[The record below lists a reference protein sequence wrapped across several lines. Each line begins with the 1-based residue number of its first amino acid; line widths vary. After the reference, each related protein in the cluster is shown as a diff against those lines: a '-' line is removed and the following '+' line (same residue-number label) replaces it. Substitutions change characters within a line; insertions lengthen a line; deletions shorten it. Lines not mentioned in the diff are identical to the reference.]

1 MEDRTVKWVLPTT
14 REDGKNLPEAQIRH
28 VEVSLAIAGAP
39 PSVVNEVAPPTLE
52 LLVPDLDPGD
62 WVFSLVAVDTDGR
75 RSTSV
80 DAPTSI
86 LANPG
91 PVTGVTVS

>member
-1 MEDRTVKWVLPTT
+1 MEDRTVKWVLSTT
-14 REDGKNLPEAQIRH
+14 RDDGKNLPEAQIDN

-39 PSVVNEVAPPTLE
+39 SSVVNNVAPPTLE
-52 LLVPDLDPGD
+52 LLVPDLDSGD
-62 WVFSLVAVDTDGR
+62 WVFTLVAIDTDGR
-75 RSTSV
+75 RSTGV

-91 PVTGVTVS
+91 PVTGVTVT